1 MSFRTKA
8 FGVLGMASIA
18 VATPVIATWEGVET
32 KPYKDI
38 GGVWTVCYGETENID
53 IRREYTKSEC
63 DEMLAKRVPEYYSAA
78 MEHVTYDI
86 PITMRAAITSFTY
99 NVGAEAFKRSTM
111 LKKINKG
118 DLWDACQELDRWAYV
133 GRMWVRGLANRRA
146 KEKELCVAEIKGDA

>member
-1 MSFRTKA
+1 
-8 FGVLGMASIA
+8 
-18 VATPVIATWEGVET
+18 
-32 KPYKDI
+32 
-38 GGVWTVCYGETENID
+38 
-53 IRREYTKSEC
+53 
-63 DEMLAKRVPEYYSAA
+63 
-78 MEHVTYDI
+78 
-86 PITMRAAITSFTY
+86 MRAAITSFTY